1 MDPPETDTHSLSDTH
16 SFIIRLWLEET
27 EQEAGRA
34 TWRGHITHVPSGT
47 RRYLSNVRDISDFI
61 IPYLKR
67 MGVKLGGG
75 VCGHQGF
82 DGE

>member
-1 MDPPETDTHSLSDTH
+1 MDRPETDTHS
-16 SFIIRLWLEET
+16 FIVTRWLEET

-47 RRYLSNVRDISDFI
+47 RRYLSNVGDIIDFI

-67 MGVKLGGG
+67 MGVKLGIGD
-75 VCGHQGF
+75 CGHAGF
-82 DGE
+82 DSE

>member
-1 MDPPETDTHSLSDTH
+1 MDRPETDTHSFVVT
-16 SFIIRLWLEET
+16 LWLEET

-47 RRYLSNVRDISDFI
+47 RRYLSNVGDIIDFI
-61 IPYLKR
+61 IPYRKR
-67 MGVKLGGG
+67 MGVKLCDS
-75 VCGHQGF
+75 VCGDAGF